1 MITITMKTML
11 KIWCEWLIWPATIAK
26 AKSQKKDNWLGS
38 LICFACLAGIVA
50 ISFAFSFSGSIYES
64 NLLKA
69 NQSIVHSLIM
79 VATLVLSCV
88 GSTLVCKE
96 FTSYRPD
103 AMAWASIFTAF
114 ACSCMS
120 LPMMKLSIPFAQI
133 VFAIIIICAGIKAFV
148 WWSDHKKFSMYKK
161 ADIDSSHLAKPSRRM
176 HSQSLLNMKSYIHGD
191 PDNKSMGQ
199 ITPAVML
206 LRQIGFKQFAAIEEK
221 LGIEVKGS
229 HSLASL
235 EEQTRLAE
243 HNLEKTS
250 LKSAERLEA
259 LTYKRSMKAFNMR
272 HDWASCIAATMVHDM
287 MSDKSNAPYYPEQCF
302 AYIAFATSDMTAYS
316 KAMDKF
322 EEMAEAYKDKG
333 GYWTAYLGMNDPA
346 AFRGIGKYAKPFFYD
361 GWLGYAYAWNNAAKV
376 VADEHIMF
384 ITEAIESKYGVSI
397 PTPCNGAFSDDE
409 VAKWSEALVTISKA
423 EGEEFAKSIADCI
436 LLFKACDN
444 TTSFDVPACVI
455 QDGVVECVDNA
466 TAEVCPES
474 FVSNQ
479 DISIVYERSELDE
492 QEKAQAQ
499 DNI

>member
-1 MITITMKTML
+1 MVTITVKTML
-11 KIWCEWLIWPATIAK
+11 KIWCEWLIWPVTMAK

-38 LICFACLAGIVA
+38 LICFACLASIVA

-69 NQSIVHSLIM
+69 SQSIVHSLIM

-114 ACSCMS
+114 ACSCAS

-133 VFAIIIICAGIKAFV
+133 VFAIIIICVALKTFV
-148 WWSDHKKFSMYKK
+148 WWNDHKKFSMYKK

-199 ITPAVML
+199 ITPAAML
-206 LRQIGFKQFAAIEEK
+206 LRQIGFKQFATIEEK

-250 LKSAERLEA
+250 LKSAQNLEA
-259 LTYKRSMKAFNMR
+259 LTYKRSMKAFNMG
-272 HDWASCIAATMVHDM
+272 HDWASCITATMVHNV
-287 MSDKSNAPYYPEQCF
+287 MSSEGNAPYYPEKCF
-302 AYIAFATSDMTAYS
+302 AYIAFANGMTGNSQAVH
-316 KAMDKF
+316 KF
-322 EEMAEAYKDKG
+322 EEMTEAYKDKG
-333 GYWTAYLGMNDPA
+333 GYWTAYLGLNDPI

-376 VADEHIMF
+376 VADEHIAL
-384 ITEAIESKYGVSI
+384 IIEAVESKYGVSI
-397 PTPCNGAFSDDE
+397 PATHGAFSDDE
-409 VAKWSEALVTISKA
+409 TAQWSKALVAISKA
-423 EGEEFAKSIADCI
+423 EGEEFAKKIADCI
-436 LLFKACDN
+436 MLFKACDN
-444 TTSFDVPACVI
+444 AAIFNVPACVT
-455 QDGVVECVDNA
+455 QDGIVKCVDNA
-466 TAEVCPES
+466 TAEVYPES
-474 FVSNQ
+474 FIHNQ
-479 DISIVYERSELDE
+479 DISIVYERSEIDE
-492 QEKAQAQ
+492 QEKAQA
-499 DNI
+499 